1 MVPLV
6 HGQEYAADVLAVWS
20 FARSFGPALQLHP
33 FTLEDLCTALER
45 DAPIRHS
52 TRDAAAGRPLDDTP
66 NPDEPP
72 RIAPLLAEL
81 HLRLLRAVLRDV
93 GQLRTTEQLPTP
105 LEVSAR
111 VRDGVSVRVRVRDG
125 VSVRVRVRD
134 GVRVRLGLAEQ
145 LPTPLEVSLLPNPN
159 TNPNP
164 DPNLNPYLT
173 LTLTVTLTLTLTLPL
188 PLALTLTPSLS
199 LTLTLAR
206 RASCSNCRRPRR

>member
-33 FTLEDLCTALER
+33 FTLEVRLRGRARARVTNPDPNPKPSPNPSPNPKQDLCTALER

-52 TRDAAAGRPLDDTP
+52 TRDAAAGRPLDGTP

-72 RIAPLLAEL
+72 RLAPLLAEGGVSSGQGLSPLLAEL

-93 GQLRTTEQLPTP
+93 GQLRTAEQLPTP
-105 LEVSAR
+105 LEVS
-111 VRDGVSVRVRVRDG
+111 VRVRDG

-134 GVRVRLGLAEQ
+134 GVRVRLG
-145 LPTPLEVSLLPNPN
+145 
-159 TNPNP
+159 
-164 DPNLNPYLT
+164 
-173 LTLTVTLTLTLTLPL
+173 
-188 PLALTLTPSLS
+188 
-199 LTLTLAR
+199 
-206 RASCSNCRRPRR
+206 